1 MSEKKGIYMSKS
13 IQPGKNRSIL
23 QLSRLET
30 LTDVLYA
37 IVIWNFFVLI
47 PDPAGNWP
55 WDSVVSFLIANWLIL
70 VFVIIGILISII
82 YWAQSNRL
90 LGLLE
95 RTDGIHSGFMFFQL
109 LFLLMFLY
117 SMHLGIVKGGSVGT
131 RAFESLAVTL
141 MGLSSSLGWYRA
153 VKDRRLVLPEV
164 SDKQIREE
172 TTQVLVELIS
182 PIITIP
188 FAFAGPIYWEISWLG
203 FIPLSYL
210 LKRYRRM

>member
-1 MSEKKGIYMSKS
+1 MPKS
-13 IQPGKNRSIL
+13 IEPGRNKSTL

-30 LTDVLYA
+30 LTDVLFA

-82 YWAQSNRL
+82 YWTQSNRL

-95 RTDGIHSGFMFFQL
+95 RTDGIHTGFMIFQL

-117 SMHLGIVKGGSVGT
+117 SMHLGVVKGGGVGT
-131 RAFESLAVTL
+131 RVFESLAVTL
-141 MGLSSSLGWYRA
+141 MGISSSLAWYRA
-153 VKDRRLVLPEV
+153 VKDRRLVKPEV

-172 TTQVLVELIS
+172 TTYVLVQLIA

-188 FAFAGPIYWEISWLG
+188 FAFAGSIFWEISWLG
-203 FIPLSYL
+203 AIPASYL
-210 LKRYRRM
+210 LNRLRGT

>member
-1 MSEKKGIYMSKS
+1 MSKS

-70 VFVIIGILISII
+70 VFVIIGVLISMI

-95 RTDGIHSGFMFFQL
+95 RTDGIHTGFMFFQL

-141 MGLSSSLGWYRA
+141 MALSSSLGWYRA
-153 VKDRRLVLPEV
+153 VKDRRLVIPEV

-188 FAFAGPIYWEISWLG
+188 FAFVGPVYWEISWLC

>member
-1 MSEKKGIYMSKS
+1 MSKS

-37 IVIWNFFVLI
+37 IVIWNFFILI

-70 VFVIIGILISII
+70 VFVIIGVLISFI

-95 RTDGIHSGFMFFQL
+95 RTDGIHTGFMFFQL

-131 RAFESLAVTL
+131 RAFESIAVTL

-153 VKDRRLVLPEV
+153 VKDRRLVIPEV

-188 FAFAGPIYWEISWLG
+188 FAFVGPIYWKISWLC

>member
-1 MSEKKGIYMSKS
+1 MSKS

-70 VFVIIGILISII
+70 VFVIIGVLISII

-95 RTDGIHSGFMFFQL
+95 RTDGIHTGFMFFQL

-153 VKDRRLVLPEV
+153 VKDRRLVIPEV

-188 FAFAGPIYWEISWLG
+188 FAFVGAVYWEISWLC

>member
-1 MSEKKGIYMSKS
+1 MSKS

-55 WDSVVSFLIANWLIL
+55 WDSVVSFLIANWSML
-70 VFVIIGILISII
+70 VFVVIGVLISFI

-95 RTDGIHSGFMFFQL
+95 RTDGIHTGFMFFQL

-117 SMHLGIVKGGSVGT
+117 SMHLGIVKGESVG
-131 RAFESLAVTL
+131 
-141 MGLSSSLGWYRA
+141 
-153 VKDRRLVLPEV
+153 DLPPYN
-164 SDKQIREE
+164 RP
-172 TTQVLVELIS
+172 IS
-182 PIITIP
+182 
-188 FAFAGPIYWEISWLG
+188 
-203 FIPLSYL
+203 
-210 LKRYRRM
+210 